1 MMKANAW
8 SSFWNSLSPRRR
20 KLVLWI
26 FGLLVFYAILGF
38 LILPPIVRAIAVKQL
53 SQQLDREVSIEKIK
67 INPFA
72 FSTTIRGLL
81 IKDKD
86 GQPFISWDEVYV
98 NFQLRSFVGHPWVFR
113 KISVT
118 GPFVRAQM
126 NKDGTFNF
134 SDLLSKFASTNAPAT
149 PAKLPGL
156 WIYRLEITNAT
167 ASVTDLTHRRPFK
180 RLVGPIAFAMENF
193 QTDPDNKNPHTC
205 TGTTDAGEKI
215 AWSGFFYLDPLR
227 SWGELTLENL
237 ALNKY
242 QPEYEDLLP
251 VEIRDGIVGLNVHYH
266 VDLSDTNRLMEVTNT
281 SFTLRTFRVAEPG
294 GESNLL
300 ELANLAVTG
309 VSADA
314 FARLAEIDSVS
325 ADGGRV
331 NRLRTATTITNV
343 IAQTAVKAAK
353 SVVNV
358 ARQLNSVQEL
368 LGLVTNGVTQ
378 LLQTTNLGAVT
389 IRDVEF
395 TNFSMHVEDLTTT
408 RPARLDLDDIVLSAK
423 NISNLG
429 KTNLTAGF
437 SLRWNTNGFMKI
449 ASSLSFVPLTAD
461 ADLALDRLDFG
472 TLAPYLESALNVLIP
487 DSQFGLHGQVQ
498 VRTQEGQLPEVN
510 FRGDTWIDGLRVVDG
525 IIGEDLLKWNSVRVT
540 GIEANVNPLSAAIR
554 EITVDN
560 VAAHVVIDTNQT
572 IILFAALKPVNATN
586 TPVETN
592 APAVDENKPPSH
604 PIADALAAL
613 AKMPPFS
620 ISNIVISNSSASF
633 IDRSLM
639 PNVNMTVLEF
649 GGTIAGIS
657 SSTRLQPIDINLGA
671 KVNGVGPVNITG
683 TLYPFTGNE
692 TNDLKITLKDMD
704 LTPTSP
710 YSGKFAGYRIALGKL
725 NLDLAYN
732 LVGTQLKSTN
742 IIILDRFTFGDKVE
756 SPDATS
762 LPVRLAIALLKDRN
776 GQILLEVPVDGSL
789 DDPKFHVGKVVWETV
804 LNILAKAATSP
815 FSLIGAAF
823 GGGGEELGY
832 EDFVPGRSELTPDDN
847 KKLDTMVK
855 ALYDRPGLS
864 LEIAGSIDPVAD
876 RDGLQRV
883 FLEKQIRLKK
893 WQSLRKSQQATI
905 TPDQVTLTPAQRE
918 GLVKKLYQEAWDNK
932 QITPAMLAANT
943 NIADAVAQLRSKKPK
958 LDKGATIL
966 VQGVPA
972 PTAPAAGSTASSSSA
987 LKLPPVADP
996 MEVVLLASI
1005 PITDNDFEALA
1016 SDRAKAVR
1024 AYILGTGKVEETRL
1038 FLAENQT
1045 GGVRSEGS
1053 RVYLQFQ

>member
-1 MMKANAW
+1 
-8 SSFWNSLSPRRR
+8 
-20 KLVLWI
+20 VVWI
-26 FGLLVFYAILGF
+26 FGLLVFYAVLGF

-53 SQQLDREVSIEKIK
+53 SQQLDREVSIEKVK

-86 GQPFISWDEVYV
+86 GQPFVSWDEVYV
-98 NFQLRSFVGHPWVFR
+98 NFQLRSFLGHPWVFR
-113 KISVT
+113 EISVT

-126 NKDGTFNF
+126 NKDYTFNF
-134 SDLLSKFASTNAPAT
+134 SDLITKFMPTNAPAT
-149 PAKLPGL
+149 PAKPLGL
-156 WIYRLEITNAT
+156 RIYRLEITNAT
-167 ASVTDLTHRRPFK
+167 ASVTDLTHSQPFH
-180 RLVGPIAFAMENF
+180 RLVGPISFQMENF
-193 QTDPDNKNPHTC
+193 RTDPDNKNPHTC

-215 AWSGFFYLDPLR
+215 AWSGFFYLDPVR
-227 SWGELTLENL
+227 SWGELTVENF

-242 QPEYEDLLP
+242 APEYQDFLP

-266 VDLSDTNRLMEVTNT
+266 VDLGSTNRAMEVTNT
-281 SFTLRTFRVAEPG
+281 SFTLRNFKVAESG
-294 GESNLL
+294 GETNLL
-300 ELANLAVTG
+300 ELANLTVTG

-314 FARLAEIDSVS
+314 LARQADIGSVWG
-325 ADGGRV
+325 DGGRV
-331 NRLRTATTITNV
+331 NRLRTASTVTNV

-353 SVVNV
+353 SVINV

-368 LGLVTNGVTQ
+368 LGLVTNGVAQ

-408 RPARLDLDDIVLSAK
+408 RPARLDLGDIVVSAK
-423 NISNLG
+423 NISNLA

-437 SLRWNTNGFMKI
+437 SLRWNTNGTMKI
-449 ASSLSFVPLTAD
+449 NSSLSFAPLTAD
-461 ADLALDRLDFG
+461 ADFALDRLDFG

-498 VRTQEGQLPEVN
+498 LRTPEGQLPEIN

-525 IIGEDLLKWNSVRVT
+525 VIGEDLLKWDSVRVA
-540 GIEANVNPLSAAIR
+540 GIEANVNPLSAAIQQ
-554 EITVDN
+554 ITVDN

-572 IILFAALKPVNATN
+572 IIALAALKPVGAANP
-586 TPVETN
+586 PVETIASETN
-592 APAVDENKPPSH
+592 APVVDETKH
-604 PIADALAAL
+604 PVHSIADDLAAL
-613 AKMPPFS
+613 TTLPPFS
-620 ISNIVISNSSASF
+620 IGSIVISNTSASYT
-633 IDRSLM
+633 DRSLT

-657 SSTRLQPIDINLGA
+657 STNPSQPTDVDLSA

-683 TLYPFTGNE
+683 TLYPFTVTG
-692 TNDLKITLKDMD
+692 TNDVKITLKDMD
-704 LTPTSP
+704 LTPVSP
-710 YSGKFAGYRIALGKL
+710 YSGKYAGYRIALGKL

-732 LVGTQLKSTN
+732 LVGIELKSTN
-742 IIILDRFTFGDKVE
+742 TITVDRFTFGDKVE
-756 SPDATS
+756 SPDATQ
-762 LPVRLAIALLKDRN
+762 LPVRLAVALLKDRN
-776 GQILLEVPVDGSL
+776 GQILLEVPVDGRL

-832 EDFVPGRSELTPDDN
+832 EDFVPGRSELTSDDN
-847 KKLDTMVK
+847 KKLDTLVK

-864 LEIAGSIDPVAD
+864 LEIAGSINPVAD

-883 FLEKQIRLKK
+883 FLEKQIHLKE
-893 WQSLRKSQQATI
+893 WQSLRKSKQATI
-905 TPDQVTLTPAQRE
+905 TPDQVVLTPAERSDW
-918 GLVKKLYQEAWDNK
+918 VKKLYHEAWDSH
-932 QITPAMLAANT
+932 QITPEMLAANT
-943 NIADAVAQLRSKKPK
+943 NIANAVAQLRARTPK
-958 LDKGATIL
+958 VEKGATIL
-966 VQGVPA
+966 VNGVPP
-972 PTAPAAGSTASSSSA
+972 PTNPAAGSAASSSSA
-987 LKLPPVADP
+987 LALPPVADP

-1005 PITDNDFEALA
+1005 PVTANDFETLV

-1024 AYILGTGKVEETRL
+1024 AYILATGKVEEARL
-1038 FLAENQT
+1038 FLTENQT
-1045 GGVRSEGS
+1045 GGVRSDGS

>member
-20 KLVLWI
+20 KQVIWVL
-26 FGLLVFYAILGF
+26 GLLVFYAILGF

-81 IKDKD
+81 IKDRD

-98 NFQLRSFVGHPWVFR
+98 NFQLRSFLGHPWVF
-113 KISVT
+113 KEISVT
-118 GPFVRAQM
+118 KPYARAQL
-126 NKDGTFNF
+126 NKDYTLNF
-134 SDLLSKFASTNAPAT
+134 SDLITKFMPTNAPAT
-149 PAKLPGL
+149 PAKPLGL
-156 WIYRLEITNAT
+156 RIYRLEITNAT
-167 ASVTDLTHRRPFK
+167 ASVTDLTHSHPFK
-180 RLVGPIAFAMENF
+180 RLVGPISFTMENF
-193 QTDPDNKNPHTC
+193 RTDPDNKNPHTC

-215 AWSGFFYLDPLR
+215 AWSGFFYLDPVR
-227 SWGELTLENL
+227 SWGELTVENF

-242 QPEYEDLLP
+242 APLYEDLLP

-266 VDLSDTNRLMEVTNT
+266 VDLSATNHLMGVTNT
-281 SFTLRTFRVAEPG
+281 SFTLRNFRVAEPG

-300 ELANLAVTG
+300 ELANLAVAG

-314 FARLAEIDSVS
+314 LARWAEIDSVS

-378 LLQTTNLGAVT
+378 LLQTTNLGTVT

-395 TNFSMHVEDLTTT
+395 TNCALHLEDLTTT
-408 RPARLDLDDIVLSAK
+408 RPARLDLDDIALSVK
-423 NISNLG
+423 NISNLP
-429 KTNLTAGF
+429 KANLTAGF
-437 SLRWNTNGFMKI
+437 SLRWNTNGAIKI
-449 ASSLSFVPLTAD
+449 DSSVSFAPLTAD
-461 ADLALDRLDFG
+461 AELALDRLDFG
-472 TLAPYLESALNVLIP
+472 TLAPYLESELNLLIP
-487 DSQFGLHGQVQ
+487 DSQFCLHGQVQ
-498 VRTQEGQLPEVN
+498 VRTPEGQLPEIN

-525 IIGEDLLKWNSVRVT
+525 VIGEDLLRWDSVRVS

-560 VAAHVVIDTNQT
+560 VAAHVIIDTNRT
-572 IILFAALKPVNATN
+572 INLFAALKPVGATN
-586 TPVETN
+586 PPVETN
-592 APAVDENKPPSH
+592 APVVEETKSSPHS
-604 PIADALAAL
+604 IADEQATLAAL
-613 AKMPPFS
+613 PPFS
-620 ISNIVISNSSASF
+620 IGSIVISNTSASYT
-633 IDRSLM
+633 DRSLT

-657 SSTRLQPIDINLGA
+657 SSNRSQPADVNLSA
-671 KVNGVGPVNITG
+671 KVNGAGPVNITG
-683 TLYPFTGNE
+683 TLYPFNVTG
-692 TNDLKITLKDMD
+692 TNDLKITLNDMD
-704 LTPTSP
+704 LTPVSP

-732 LVGTQLKSTN
+732 LVGTRLKSTN
-742 IIILDRFTFGDKVE
+742 IITLDRFTFGEKVA
-756 SPDATS
+756 SPEATQ

-789 DDPKFHVGKVVWETV
+789 DDPEFHVGKVVWETV

-832 EDFVPGRSELTPDDN
+832 QDFVPGRSELMPDDN
-847 KKLDTMVK
+847 KKLDTLVR
-855 ALYDRPGLS
+855 ALSDRPGLS

-883 FLEKQIRLKK
+883 FLEKQIHLKK
-893 WQSLRKSQQATI
+893 WQSLRKSQQAAV
-905 TPDQVTLTPAQRE
+905 TPNQVALTPEERT
-918 GLVKKLYQEAWDNK
+918 GWVKKLYHEAWANH
-932 QITPAMLAANT
+932 QITPEMLAANT
-943 NIADAVAQLRSKKPK
+943 NITEAVAQLRAKTPK
-958 LDKGATIL
+958 VEKGATIL
-966 VQGVPA
+966 VKGVPPPTTPA
-972 PTAPAAGSTASSSSA
+972 PGTMAGSSSE
-987 LKLPPVADP
+987 LKLPPVTDP

-1005 PITDNDFEALA
+1005 PVTDNDFEALV
-1016 SDRAKAVR
+1016 SDRAKTVH
-1024 AYILGTGKVEETRL
+1024 AYILASGKVEATRL